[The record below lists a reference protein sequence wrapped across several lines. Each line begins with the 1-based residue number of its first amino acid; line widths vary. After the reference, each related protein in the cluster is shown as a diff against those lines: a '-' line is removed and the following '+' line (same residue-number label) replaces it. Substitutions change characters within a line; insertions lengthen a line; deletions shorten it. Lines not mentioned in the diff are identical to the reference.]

1 MSKKRNFAAVEAFDI
16 RKATAENNTP
26 STMDETVVFE
36 FHVSGGS
43 NMRKMD
49 PRALGERNGQ
59 DFGTMT
65 TESGEVLSTAPD
77 WASFGATKCI
87 IHRRYIRKIIA
98 LDDTYRAWIN
108 NKSLPGLTK
117 MLAGG
122 LRMVPLAL
130 IDLIETRTEEYLKE
144 REALVNEEIRAKYEE
159 IKEDAAKRLAE
170 HFVASEFPSREE
182 LCASFQVERR
192 YLSFNAPQQIAKMN
206 SEIFAREQERVRK
219 EWETTLVTVRGA
231 LREGFQSLIGRL
243 NERLAVDS
251 DGKPKRFTQATLDA
265 FNEFLSTFEARDMSK
280 DSDLK
285 ELVERAK
292 GLLSGVSTGD
302 VREND
307 SLRNN
312 LQTEFKMVG
321 DAIKQLTV
329 QSSGGGRR
337 RFGAGV

>member
-1 MSKKRNFAAVEAFDI
+1 MSKKRNFAAVEAFNI
-16 RKATAENNTP
+16 SKATAENNAP

-49 PRALGERNGQ
+49 PRALGERNGVPNPEFENENVQ
-59 DFGTMT
+59 
-65 TESGEVLSTAPD
+65 PD
-77 WASFGATKCI
+77 WNSFGATKCI

-122 LRMVPLAL
+122 LRMVPLKL

-144 REALVNEEIRAKYEE
+144 REALVNQEIREKYEE
-159 IKEDAAKRLAE
+159 IREDARKRLAE
-170 HFVASEFPSREE
+170 HFVAAEFPSREE

-192 YLSFNAPQQIAKMN
+192 YLSFNAPQQIAAMN
-206 SEIFAREQERVRK
+206 SEIFAREQERVRR

-231 LREGFQSLIGRL
+231 LREGFQGLIGRL

-265 FNEFLSTFEARDMSK
+265 FNEFFSTFDARDMSR

-285 ELVERAK
+285 ELVDRAK
-292 GLLSGVSTGD
+292 GLLNGVSSASD

-312 LQTEFKMVG
+312 LQTEFKMVS
-321 DAIKQLTV
+321 DAVKQLTV